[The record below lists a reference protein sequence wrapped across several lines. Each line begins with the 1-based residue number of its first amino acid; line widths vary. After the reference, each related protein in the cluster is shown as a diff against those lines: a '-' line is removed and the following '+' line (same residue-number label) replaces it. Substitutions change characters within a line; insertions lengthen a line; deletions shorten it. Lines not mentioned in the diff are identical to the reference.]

1 MTNNR
6 IESSAKENSC
16 RALRMLEV
24 RNNKYRPMTF
34 LPESLLNLILPFEKL
49 LDIFFLRVMKV
60 IGLLT
65 QI

>member
-1 MTNNR
+1 
-6 IESSAKENSC
+6 
-16 RALRMLEV
+16 MLEV